1 MKVNLPA
8 VNCPSLKQQ
17 MLIQLQ
23 AAIGLYRERYILNN
37 DAIASHPTEKNLPLN
52 AELMTGGGIPLQ
64 RFQEGTG
71 IRYRSSVALKLAA
84 LWHLPPLEIATELAA
99 YLCTSVD
106 DAQGK
111 MDLQNLTIQVIPP
124 GFIDFQLTDAEIARW
139 LQLLM
144 AGELSSSQG
153 VPNYR
158 LPITDY
164 PLLITCPQPLSNLS
178 KVQYIHARCCSLL
191 RLGHQE
197 KIIQLNDSPA
207 LMLVYPEPIPW
218 LTADGQLQ
226 LVHPAECR
234 LIAQLLGLLDELG
247 GMNQPKWVK
256 RAFDA
261 TQAFE
266 TFERECRI
274 FGEVKTQMPHL
285 AQARLGLVGVTRAI
299 LKLLLQDRL
308 GIVAPIEL

>member
-1 MKVNLPA
+1 
-8 VNCPSLKQQ
+8 
-17 MLIQLQ
+17 
-23 AAIGLYRERYILNN
+23 
-37 DAIASHPTEKNLPLN
+37 
-52 AELMTGGGIPLQ
+52 
-64 RFQEGTG
+64 
-71 IRYRSSVALKLAA
+71 
-84 LWHLPPLEIATELAA
+84 
-99 YLCTSVD
+99 
-106 DAQGK
+106 
-111 MDLQNLTIQVIPP
+111 
-124 GFIDFQLTDAEIARW
+124 
-139 LQLLM
+139 LQLLV

-153 VPNYR
+153 VPNSS

-164 PLLITCPQPLSNLS
+164 RLPITCPQPLSNLS

-218 LTADGQLQ
+218 LTADGQLHF
-226 LVHPAECR
+226 VHPAERR

-261 TQAFE
+261 AQAFE

>member
-1 MKVNLPA
+1 MNLPA
-8 VNCPSLKQQ
+8 VNCLSLKQQ

-23 AAIGLYRERYILNN
+23 AAIGLYRERYILDK
-37 DAIASHPTEKNLPLN
+37 DAIASHLTEKNVPLS
-52 AELMTGGGIPLQ
+52 AELMTVAGISLQ
-64 RFQEGTG
+64 RFQGSTG
-71 IRYRSSVALKLAA
+71 ILYRSSVALKLAA
-84 LWHLPPLEIATELAA
+84 LWHLPALEIATELAA
-99 YLCTSVD
+99 YLCASVD

-111 MDLQNLTIQVIPP
+111 VGLQNLTIQVIPP

-139 LQLLM
+139 LQLLVS
-144 AGELSSSQG
+144 GELSQSQG
-153 VPNYR
+153 VPNYS

-164 PLLITCPQPLSNLS
+164 PLPISCPQPLSSLS

-191 RLGHQE
+191 RLGHRE
-197 KIIQLNDSPA
+197 NLIQLNDSLA

-226 LVHPAECR
+226 LVHPAERR
-234 LIAQLLGLLDELG
+234 LIALLLELLDELG

-261 TQAFE
+261 SQAFE
-266 TFERECRI
+266 TFYSECRI
-274 FGEVKTQMPHL
+274 FGEVKTQTPHL
-285 AQARLGLVGVTRAI
+285 AQARLGLVGVTRSI

-308 GIVAPIEL
+308 GILAPIEL

>member
-8 VNCPSLKQQ
+8 VHYPSLKQQ

-23 AAIGLYRERYILNN
+23 AAIGLYRERYLLDK
-37 DAIASHPTEKNLPLN
+37 DAIASHPPEENTPL
-52 AELMTGGGIPLQ
+52 AELMSGAEIPLQ
-64 RFQEGTG
+64 RFQEGKG

-84 LWHLPPLEIATELAA
+84 LWHLPALKIATELAA

-111 MDLQNLTIQVIPP
+111 VGLQNLTIQAIPP
-124 GFIDFQLTDAEIARW
+124 GFIDFQLTDTEIARW
-139 LQLLM
+139 LQLLVV
-144 AGELSSSQG
+144 GVSQSQG
-153 VPNYR
+153 VPNYL
-158 LPITDY
+158 LPIPDY
-164 PLLITCPQPLSNLS
+164 RVPMTYPQPLSSLL

-191 RLGHQE
+191 RLGHRE

-226 LVHPAECR
+226 LVHPAER
-234 LIAQLLGLLDELG
+234 HLIAQLFGLLDELG
-247 GMNQPKWVK
+247 GMNQLKWGK

-299 LKLLLQDRL
+299 LKFLLQDRL
-308 GIVAPIEL
+308 GILAPIEL